1 MAKRITRDPS
11 PYLTRTTGVER
22 EVVSQDFNLF
32 FKPDVKPQNK
42 ALNSLIVSLSNIVPT
57 LADYQITENV
67 MKKEKDE
74 AKATEDY
81 NLDKNAWNGL
91 IKDGKIPEGA
101 SPHYYNK
108 MMELDLQNKARLFKR
123 NFDTHYMDNDL
134 ANTLNPDGFSEN
146 YEAQLKLFYKEQGLD
161 NYDPLALKNAF
172 FNTTDNFRNERYQQH
187 QARIMKNIKSQTE
200 KSFTMNVSGIII
212 DGQDD
217 AKTANEVLTEIKGL
231 TDGLISVAPK
241 NKGRVNDLFLSGLNK
256 YIATVNDE
264 EGFEFAQE
272 ILEELK
278 TFQLGTGKF
287 GGSKEGS
294 AYIQELG
301 LELATKHLSFLEG
314 KDKRDKANNDIN
326 SNKVKNLYWDEVE
339 SQGETF
345 NLTDFTEGKLDN
357 GEFKFTAKEKYKIIT
372 FHNNLEKNKSVT
384 TDDDDALQELMKL
397 QDENIY
403 AYKDRLNELF
413 DDGKLTNQTYKTLY
427 TSANTYNLLK
437 NDTYFINS
445 LPYNNYLNIFKD
457 IDISQMPIMKSE
469 LPLIKNKFQV
479 DMWNWYQENKKT
491 YKGRE
496 LQKQLDLEAEA
507 TIGAILSNSL
517 VIQNSEELQ
526 KTFRKYGLTI
536 NVTEDR

>member
-123 NFDTHYMDNDL
+123 KFDTYYMDNDL
-134 ANTLNPDGFSEN
+134 ANTLNPEGFSEN

-187 QARIMKNIKSQTE
+187 QARIMKNIKNQTE

-231 TDGLISVAPK
+231 TDGLIGVAPK

-256 YIATVNDE
+256 YISTVNDE
-264 EGFEFAQE
+264 EGFEFAQD

-301 LELATKHLSFLEG
+301 LELATKHLSFLQGTE
-314 KDKRDKANNDIN
+314 KRDKANDDNN
-326 SNKVKNLYWDEVE
+326 SNKIRKLYWDEVE
-339 SQGETF
+339 VQAHGETF
-345 NLTDFTEGKLDN
+345 NLSNFTDQKL
-357 GEFKFTAKEKYKIIT
+357 Y
-372 FHNNLEKNKSVT
+372 
-384 TDDDDALQELMKL
+384 
-397 QDENIY
+397 
-403 AYKDRLNELF
+403 
-413 DDGKLTNQTYKTLY
+413 
-427 TSANTYNLLK
+427 
-437 NDTYFINS
+437 
-445 LPYNNYLNIFKD
+445 
-457 IDISQMPIMKSE
+457 
-469 LPLIKNKFQV
+469 
-479 DMWNWYQENKKT
+479 
-491 YKGRE
+491 
-496 LQKQLDLEAEA
+496 
-507 TIGAILSNSL
+507 
-517 VIQNSEELQ
+517 
-526 KTFRKYGLTI
+526 
-536 NVTEDR
+536 